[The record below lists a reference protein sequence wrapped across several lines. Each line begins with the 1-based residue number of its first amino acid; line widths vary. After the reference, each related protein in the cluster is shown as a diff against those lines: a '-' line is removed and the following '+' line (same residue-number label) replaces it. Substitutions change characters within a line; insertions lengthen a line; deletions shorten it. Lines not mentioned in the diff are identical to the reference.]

1 MFFHSGSMPGAEKM
15 TRQECRLFGALREIV
30 IVLQHVAKIRESAP
44 KNGVQDKKNRRA
56 RASVMTG

>member
-1 MFFHSGSMPGAEKM
+1 MPGAEKM

-30 IVLQHVAKIRESAP
+30 IVLQRVAKIREAAP
-44 KNGVQDKKNRRA
+44 KNGVRDKKNRRA